1 MTDESE
7 VTILQADEVAREIAA
22 QGRHSTPTGVPT
34 MSLKKLRRELAGP
47 SGRETLAGAR
57 RGNESLGR
65 VAAR

>member
-1 MTDESE
+1 
-7 VTILQADEVAREIAA
+7 
-22 QGRHSTPTGVPT
+22 